1 MLTIVSN
8 AVIKATSRGGAVRF
22 RAALSYTV
30 LHADS
35 SRVILY
41 GCLLILFDINS
52 GTKKK
57 FRGTSRYLPCHN
69 VRI

>member
-41 GCLLILFDINS
+41 GCLLIIFDINS
-52 GTKKK
+52 GTKKISGDFK
-57 FRGTSRYLPCHN
+57 ISPLSQR
-69 VRI
+69 